1 MMTVAAATALLALV
15 AVWAPR
21 RASLRSLQSWAGLG
35 LLLALVGGAVFDH
48 ASELVWSYSWLRVF
62 GEGGGWELS
71 LAMSLEQAVIVA
83 ASSLLI
89 LAAIAARG
97 DLASFALAPLAG
109 MLGVVLLA
117 CGATPA
123 TQALGIFPLVFAA
136 YAGRERGY
144 FVGFALLLAALGVM
158 LSSFGS
164 GGYVTLGRFALC
176 LGLIGMSQGR
186 GQDEPGTRGMLAYLI
201 PLAGALALVSQ
212 SGANLGAEGLQQ
224 MICVASVAALAL
236 AFTLGFFG
244 RGMFWL
250 NDLGPFAIVLAIA
263 SGRLLAPS
271 LIALLALAVV
281 RGIGCA
287 ARPAAETERLRARLG
302 WALFFLA
309 HFLCLG
315 GIGSAL
321 HGNVAML
328 GEQAELNRHY
338 IPFAVAYAI
347 LALAA
352 ARAAARIFRGAEGR
366 APTWR
371 QVSILAAISI
381 AQLAILWNGHWIG
394 GLDGA
399 EAWSPAWAE
408 ALAPWGTDEGQAGR
422 VFAAPALALALF
434 LGMYFWTLK
443 KEQPLAR
450 RPISRAAA
458 TRLLALDRVTGAW
471 KRAESA
477 GARLLSTARDRG
489 GQGRRSFFRGVD
501 WVRDREATATAL
513 MLWLFCAACVA
524 WVIRMGGR

>member
-15 AVWAPR
+15 AVWNPR
-21 RASLRSLQSWAGLG
+21 RASLRALQSWVGLG
-35 LLLALVGGAVFDH
+35 LLIALAAGAAFDH

-62 GEGGGWELS
+62 GDGGGWELS
-71 LAMSLEQAVIVA
+71 LAMSLEQTVIVA
-83 ASSLLI
+83 ASALLI

-97 DLASFALAPLAG
+97 DQTPVAQPPLAG

-144 FVGFALLLAALGVM
+144 FVGFALLLVTLGVM
-158 LSSFGS
+158 LGSFGS

-186 GQDEPGTRGMLAYLI
+186 GQDEPGTRGMLAYLV
-201 PLAGALALVSQ
+201 PLAGAFALISQ
-212 SGANLGAEGLQQ
+212 SSASLGAEGIAQV
-224 MICVASVAALAL
+224 ICILAVAALAT

-263 SGRLLAPS
+263 SGKLLAPS
-271 LIALLALAVV
+271 LLALLSLAVA

-287 ARPAAETERLRARLG
+287 VRPAAETERLRVRLG
-302 WALFFLA
+302 WGVFFLA

-315 GIGSAL
+315 GVGSAL

-328 GEQAELNRHY
+328 GEQAELNRHF
-338 IPFAVAYAI
+338 IPFVIAYAI
-347 LALAA
+347 LALAS
-352 ARAAARIFRGAEGR
+352 ARAAARVFRGAEGR
-366 APTWR
+366 AFTWR
-371 QVSILAAISI
+371 QISILSVISI
-381 AQLAILWNGHWIG
+381 AQLAILWNGHWVG

-399 EAWSPAWAE
+399 EAWSPSWAE

-422 VFAAPALALALF
+422 VFAAPAVALALF

-450 RPISRAAA
+450 RPISRATA
-458 TRLLALDRVTGAW
+458 TRFVAFDRVTGAW
-471 KRAESA
+471 KRLEAA
-477 GARLLSTARDRG
+477 GARLMVTTRDRG
-489 GQGRRSFFRGVD
+489 GQGRRAFFRGVD
-501 WVRDREATATAL
+501 WVRDREATGTAL
-513 MLWLFCAACVA
+513 MLWLFCAACLV
-524 WVIRMGGR
+524 WVIRMGRS